1 MVRRGELRV
10 ARRGKRPVVEPV
22 RLVLAMRML
31 LPGEVVTG
39 VGRRRG
45 WRWGR
50 GVREQHHH
58 RVVRQQCLPARA
70 VLQLLLLCAAA
81 APVVVIVFLV
91 VRAQLV
97 VVVGI
102 VLLGIV
108 TRSGGRVVGEAVR
121 D

>member
-1 MVRRGELRV
+1 MVWRGELRV

-39 VGRRRG
+39 R
-45 WRWGR
+45 
-50 GVREQHHH
+50 
-58 RVVRQQCLPARA
+58 QCLPAQA
-70 VLQLLLLCAAA
+70 VLRLLCAAA